1 MGLQLYEPTGISHPT
16 SVDFSKRSIN
26 QPVHLVQYDK
36 SLPILAV
43 SLYNNGQ
50 LYPLPDDAIASIRL
64 GKPDKT
70 FVYNRDLGCNSNRT
84 VVYFEVTQQMTLFEG
99 EYYPIVEITREDKIA
114 NSSSIYIIVDRNPVQ
129 RDYIE
134 STIECK
140 ELIDFRNEAATAA
153 QNAKISEDNAKSS
166 ETNASNSAS
175 SASVSAENA
184 ATSAS
189 NAAKSETNAESSASN
204 ALQSEQNAATSAS
217 NASVSETNAELSASN
232 AAKSETNA
240 STSALNA
247 LQSEQNAATSASN
260 ASVSE
265 TNAESSASNALDSA
279 TAAGESE
286 KKALN
291 YMNAAKDFAENARNS
306 AYSASISESN
316 SDTSAK
322 LSKSYAVGGS
332 GIRDGEDANNSKYY
346 SEQAK
351 KYADEAQE
359 IAGGNFIPNSEKGVV
374 NGVAV
379 LNANLA
385 VEKAVA
391 DEDGNNIQETY
402 AKKTE
407 ISEVIDVDSDLSET
421 SMNPVQNK
429 AITKALQEKADKTEV
444 PKLVKVDGKTVF
456 LSDDGVLSA
465 KGGGT
470 SIAPKATVDPALV
483 SSNAKVTITWGDPDD
498 SIID

>member
-70 FVYNRDLGCNSNRT
+70 FVYNRALGCNSNRT
-84 VVYFEVTQQMTLFEG
+84 VVYFEVTQQMTLIEG

-129 RDYIE
+129 HDYIE

-140 ELIDFRNEAATAA
+140 ELVEYRNEAITAA

-189 NAAKSETNAESSASN
+189 NAAKSETNASTSASN

-217 NASVSETNAELSASN
+217 QAKSSEKN
-232 AAKSETNA
+232 AAIN
-240 STSALNA
+240 
-247 LQSEQNAATSASN
+247 
-260 ASVSE
+260 
-265 TNAESSASNALDSA
+265 
-279 TAAGESE
+279 
-286 KKALN
+286 
-291 YMNAAKDFAENARNS
+291 
-306 AYSASISESN
+306 
-316 SDTSAK
+316 AK
-322 LSKSYAVGGS
+322 LSQSYAVGGS
-332 GIRDGEDANNSKYY
+332 GIRDGEDTDNSKYY
-346 SEQAK
+346 KEQAEQS
-351 KYADEAQE
+351 ATQ
-359 IAGGNFIPNSEKGVV
+359 S
-374 NGVAV
+374 
-379 LNANLA
+379 
-385 VEKAVA
+385 
-391 DEDGNNIQETY
+391 
-402 AKKTE
+402 
-407 ISEVIDVDSDLSET
+407 SDLLEDIKKEHTDTLKDIEDAVSG
-421 SMNPVQNK
+421 K
-429 AITKALQEKADKTEV
+429 IADF
-444 PKLVKVDGKTVF
+444 KVDLETGHLLYT
-456 LSDDGVLSA
+456 
-465 KGGGT
+465 GGAFNFHVNNGHLNWEVA
-470 SIAPKATVDPALV
+470 I
-483 SSNAKVTITWGDPDD
+483 
-498 SIID
+498 